1 MMIRLCR
8 VRKWIHNT
16 IIPTILI
23 HQINLMDRLNPQL
36 TLFMKILQ
44 MKLRIIYTLTALRRP
59 FIRLE
64 AVLKMIR
71 CITPTRAGSSKSLT
85 TFTFALLNPKHPKFP
100 QNLSHKNTTMI
111 VTVTKR
117 TTRVTTKWVAVVW
130 CPAEWWL
137 AKIWVL
143 LVRKIMC
150 IHTDRVTI
158 TQSVGVMA
166 GKWARLRNHS
176 PSTSFPTASKR
187 FATMATFASF
197 TLWRKLKLLK
207 TACDI

>member
-1 MMIRLCR
+1 MDTETTRSKKIKKIKGSMILIMKFKSILSKKSKTFKLIKMKALRFLMMIRLCR

-64 AVLKMIR
+64 AVSKMIR
-71 CITPTRAGSSKSLT
+71 CITLTKAGSSKSLT

-111 VTVTKR
+111 VKVTKR
-117 TTRVTTKWVAVVW
+117 TTRVTTK
-130 CPAEWWL
+130 
-137 AKIWVL
+137 
-143 LVRKIMC
+143 
-150 IHTDRVTI
+150 
-158 TQSVGVMA
+158 
-166 GKWARLRNHS
+166 
-176 PSTSFPTASKR
+176 
-187 FATMATFASF
+187 
-197 TLWRKLKLLK
+197 
-207 TACDI
+207 